1 MATPTMMLAE
11 VAGSAAGTH
20 SPHSFMTGLKAAEEG
35 RARGLKML
43 SLCCHTGTHQMLT
56 KPFYVRQ

>member
-1 MATPTMMLAE
+1 MATTKTMLAK

-20 SPHSFMTGLKAAEEG
+20 ATLLFMTGLKAAEEG